1 MKSIKDVYKIG
12 KGPSSSHTMGPARA
26 MEIFVSE
33 NSDADAYRVVL
44 FGSLADTGKGH
55 GTDHAIEMAA
65 GDKPCEI
72 IFNTTDRD
80 LPHENTMDIYAVRG
94 GKDEYLIPA
103 VPAFVQAI
111 DIKANTIDIHVWEG
125 LGSHEN

>member
-44 FGSLADTGKGH
+44 FGSLADTG
-55 GTDHAIEMAA
+55 
-65 GDKPCEI
+65 
-72 IFNTTDRD
+72 
-80 LPHENTMDIYAVRG
+80 
-94 GKDEYLIPA
+94 
-103 VPAFVQAI
+103 
-111 DIKANTIDIHVWEG
+111 
-125 LGSHEN
+125 